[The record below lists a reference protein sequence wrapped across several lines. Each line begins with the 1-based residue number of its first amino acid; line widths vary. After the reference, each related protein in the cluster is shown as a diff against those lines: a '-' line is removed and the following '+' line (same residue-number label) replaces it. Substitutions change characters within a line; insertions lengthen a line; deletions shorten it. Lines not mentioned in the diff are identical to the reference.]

1 MIDDDVLQIAAL
13 ELLVEASAAVE
24 VGLDHPD
31 MTPIKAILAL
41 AREDAASALRSLIA
55 IDPTQT
61 AEIRRLQNEAR
72 RYDSLVAWLRKI
84 VGDGKDASDA
94 LSRIRRDRAE
104 EFRALILDDPER
116 DHNGAQD

>member
-1 MIDDDVLQIAAL
+1 MIDEDVLHAAAL
-13 ELLVEASAAVE
+13 ELLVDASAAVE
-24 VGLDHPD
+24 VGLEHPD

-41 AREDAASALRSLIA
+41 AREDAAAAMRKLVE
-55 IDPTQT
+55 IDPAQVN
-61 AEIRRLQNEAR
+61 EIRRLQNEAR

-94 LSRIRRDRAE
+94 LSRIRKDRAE

>member
-1 MIDDDVLQIAAL
+1 MIDDDVLQVAAL

-41 AREDAASALRSLIA
+41 AREEAAAAMRKLVE

>member
-41 AREDAASALRSLIA
+41 AREEAASALRALIA

>member
-1 MIDDDVLQIAAL
+1 MIDEDALHIAAL

-24 VGLDHPD
+24 VALDHPD

-41 AREDAASALRSLIA
+41 AREDAASALRGLIE

-61 AEIRRLQNEAR
+61 AEIRRLQNNAR
-72 RYDSLVAWLRKI
+72 RYDSLIIWLRKI
-84 VGDGKDASDA
+84 VGDGKDASDQ
-94 LSRIRRDRAE
+94 LSRVRQDRAE

-116 DHNGAQD
+116 DHNGARD

>member
-13 ELLVEASAAVE
+13 ELLVDASAAVE
-24 VGLDHPD
+24 VGLDQPD

-41 AREDAASALRSLIA
+41 AREDAAAALRSLMS
-55 IDPTQT
+55 IDPHNVN
-61 AEIRRLQNEAR
+61 EIRRLQNEAR
-72 RYDSLVAWLRKI
+72 RYDSLVGWLRRI

>member
-1 MIDDDVLQIAAL
+1 
-13 ELLVEASAAVE
+13 
-24 VGLDHPD
+24 

-41 AREDAASALRSLIA
+41 AREDAASAMRTLIE
-55 IDPTQT
+55 IDPQNVS
-61 AEIRRLQNEAR
+61 EIRRLQNEAR
-72 RYDSLVAWLRKI
+72 RYDSLVAWLRRI

-94 LSRIRRDRAE
+94 LSRIRKDRAE